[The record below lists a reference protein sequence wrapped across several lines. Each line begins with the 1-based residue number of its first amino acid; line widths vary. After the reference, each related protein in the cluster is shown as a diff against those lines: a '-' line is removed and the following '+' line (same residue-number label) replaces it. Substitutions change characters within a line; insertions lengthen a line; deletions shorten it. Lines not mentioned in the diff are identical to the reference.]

1 METSYLPD
9 SVMLET
15 LAKVQ
20 PMQIEIVKT
29 GRSAHLDCG
38 VHSGDG
44 HISFDLTVFEELE
57 IVRQFEFSSIWTSG
71 ELEEE
76 LTCLEAY
83 VKRIKAEM

>member
-1 METSYLPD
+1 METSYLPN

-20 PMQIEIVKT
+20 PMQMEIVKT

-38 VHSGDG
+38 VHSVDG
-44 HISFDLTVFEELE
+44 HISFDLTVFCDLE
-57 IVRQFEFSSIWTSG
+57 IVRQFEFSSLGTAG

-76 LTCLEAY
+76 LACLEAY

>member
-1 METSYLPD
+1 
-9 SVMLET
+9 MLET

-20 PMQIEIVKT
+20 PMQLEIVKT

-38 VHSGDG
+38 VNSRNG

-57 IVRQFEFSSIWTSG
+57 IVRQFEFSSIG
-71 ELEEE
+71 NAGDLEEE
-76 LTCLEAY
+76 MACLQAY